1 MSNKKQDHLTWDQF
15 FMGLAILSSCR
26 SKDPNTQVGA
36 CIAGPDN
43 RVVSLGYNGFPR
55 GCTPYTFP
63 WNREGE
69 PLKTKYPFVVHAE
82 CNAIYNAV
90 TIPKGSTIY
99 CTMHPCNLCAQAIV
113 QNRIQKVIYLDNPYA
128 EEDSVKA
135 ASMIF
140 APADIA
146 IAKYKPEGPSG
157 LHRVQEKLKRL

>member
-1 MSNKKQDHLTWDQF
+1 
-15 FMGLAILSSCR
+15 
-26 SKDPNTQVGA
+26 
-36 CIAGPDN
+36 
-43 RVVSLGYNGFPR
+43 
-55 GCTPYTFP
+55 
-63 WNREGE
+63 
-69 PLKTKYPFVVHAE
+69 
-82 CNAIYNAV
+82 
-90 TIPKGSTIY
+90 
-99 CTMHPCNLCAQAIV
+99 MHPCNLCAQAIV